1 MRRHPALTWGGR
13 LVPVV
18 PLLYLT
24 VYRPW
29 QLRWGATRT
38 EVAQRGPGDEIV
50 PSPHWSATRAVS
62 IAADPEDVWPW
73 LVQMGA
79 GDRAGWYS
87 YDLAD
92 NGGKPSA
99 REIRPELQRLEVGDP
114 VRLVAGSPAAFRV
127 ESIDPG
133 RSLVYA
139 HSHDGGTVTAALVLR
154 PDGPGR
160 SRLVHRVRFRIPPSP
175 FAVGWAAL
183 MDAGDFV
190 MSRRM
195 LLGIRDRA
203 ERHARRRRGGPPP
216 VDESPG
222 TTMDFRLRI
231 PVRRPPGAAFALLAD
246 VQEHAGVPARTGVRM
261 SKSPPGPTAEGTRW
275 HERVRLAPGWWMSV
289 DSVVTAIEDPELL
302 GMDFRSAWFAGHLD
316 YRIEST
322 PGGCLLRQHFVLR
335 LPRPLRSWS
344 ARVDARLRPRLLDR
358 LAEVRDAIEQDV

>member
-1 MRRHPALTWGGR
+1 MRPVLTWGGR
-13 LVPVV
+13 LLPAV
-18 PLLYLT
+18 PLVYLT

-29 QLRWGATRT
+29 QLHWGATRT
-38 EVAQRGPGDEIV
+38 EVAGRMPGDEIV
-50 PSPHWSATRAVS
+50 PRPHLSATRAVS
-62 IAADPEDVWPW
+62 IVAEAEDVWPW

-87 YDLAD
+87 YDLVD

-99 REIRPELQRLEVGDP
+99 REIRPELQRLEVGDR

-139 HSHDGGTVTAALVLR
+139 HSHDGGSVTVALTLR

-175 FAVGWAAL
+175 FAVGWAVL
-183 MDAGDFV
+183 MDVGDFV

-203 ERHARRRRGGPPP
+203 EQHARRRRGGPPP
-216 VDESPG
+216 VDESPV
-222 TTMDFRLRI
+222 TPMDFRLRI
-231 PVRRPPGAAFALLAD
+231 PVRRPAGMVFALLAD
-246 VQEHAGVPARTGVRM
+246 VQDHVGAPARSGVRTG
-261 SKSPPGPTAEGTRW
+261 KSPSGPTVEGTRW
-275 HERVRLAPGWWMSV
+275 HERVRLAPGWWMPV
-289 DSVVTAIEDPELL
+289 DSVVTAIEDPDLL
-302 GMDFRSAWFAGHLD
+302 AMDFRSAWFTGHVD

-322 PGGCLLRQHFVLR
+322 PQGCLLRQHVVLR
-335 LPRPLRSWS
+335 SRRLLRPWS

-358 LAEVRDAIEQDV
+358 LADIRDAIERSG